1 MTERETF
8 DVGVEEEEEKVD
20 FPFSWV
26 VSIGIDDVNVIGID
40 IGDKGRDVDVIGIDI
55 GVKGSVVE
63 VSVFTPVEVFREVGK
78 FMVLTFF
85 AFRCVVFFLKLC
97 FKRNKGV
104 STSNFEQLV
113 CGHGLQVVI
122 FGFL

>member
-40 IGDKGRDVDVIGIDI
+40 IG
-55 GVKGSVVE
+55 VKGSVVE
-63 VSVFTPVEVFREVGK
+63 VSVFTPVEVFKEVGK

>member
-20 FPFSWV
+20 FPFSWA

-40 IGDKGRDVDVIGIDI
+40 IGDKGRDVDAIGIDI

-63 VSVFTPVEVFREVGK
+63 VSVFTPVEVFKEVGK